1 MKQKH
6 LESSTWLG
14 PEFSSVIPKLG
25 FTARSTPDLLQAY
38 VPAQRSGST
47 SLVDQPGGCFIML
60 QSAKFL
66 TLLFSFFKAER
77 KDRGIRVGTVRKF
90 NFQFFTSN

>member
-6 LESSTWLG
+6 LESSAWLG
-14 PEFSSVIPKLG
+14 PEFSSLIPVD
-25 FTARSTPDLLQAY
+25 RDLLQAY

-47 SLVDQPGGCFIML
+47 SLVDQPGGCSIML
-60 QSAKFL
+60 QSVKFL
-66 TLLFSFFKAER
+66 MPLFSFFKAER